1 MTDRGK
7 GRFDRINRP
16 NMNPMLRRKVV
27 EGEKRVPILQKTF
40 RGFRIFGFVG
50 FKKRVE
56 RLLGLFLTFRHP
68 DLMEAF
74 LGLLLKGVRKVVENI
89 GGLMNPTPLML
100 RLGKDV
106 FKRAPEPHGSIPD
119 REFG

>member
-1 MTDRGK
+1 
-7 GRFDRINRP
+7 
-16 NMNPMLRRKVV
+16 MLRRKVV
-27 EGEKRVPILQKTF
+27 EGEKRVPILQKTL

-56 RLLGLFLTFRHP
+56 RLLVLFSTFRHP

-89 GGLMNPTPLML
+89 GGLMNPTPLMF
-100 RLGKDV
+100 RLGKD
-106 FKRAPEPHGSIPD
+106 FLQRAPESHGSIPD